1 MSRVRRS
8 QRHKLE
14 VFWMNPGHPR
24 QPRDSTEFTQGARQ
38 DGQYPPE
45 SHSIVGKNGLADKIL
60 GLEK

>member
-1 MSRVRRS
+1 
-8 QRHKLE
+8 
-14 VFWMNPGHPR
+14 MNPGHPR